1 MGENET
7 DKLEDTQDKTVEDQS
22 NGSKNNDD
30 ADTGKD
36 GGTGTDDKNSKV
48 EDDKD
53 SDNTE
58 KDNDDDKKSQKSTS
72 KADDS
77 EPSVRKRSDF
87 IKERIERRQQKQA
100 EKSDNPDKDNEDED
114 VDLDDTDKKT
124 IGKVVK
130 EYLQPL
136 VEKDMKAQDEQE
148 ISQFLK
154 DNPDFKPFEAK
165 ARKWMD
171 HPSRKDVPID
181 EIFYGVAGK
190 DLLKIGAKRAQIAND
205 EAKATATGGS
215 QDLGGSKSVSEM
227 SKAEFEAKQIE
238 IRQKLADRD

>member
-7 DKLEDTQDKTVEDQS
+7 DKLEDTQDKAVEDQS

-30 ADTGKD
+30 ADTGSD
-36 GGTGTDDKNSKV
+36 EDTSTDDKNSKG

-53 SDNTE
+53 SSDTE

-72 KADDS
+72 NANDD
-77 EPSVRKRSDF
+77 EPTVRKRSDF
-87 IKERIERRQQKQA
+87 IKERIERRQQKNA
-100 EKSDNPDKDNEDED
+100 EKSESSDKDNEDD
-114 VDLDDTDKKT
+114 IDLDDTDKKT
-124 IGKVVK
+124 IGKVV
-130 EYLQPL
+130 ENYLKPL
-136 VEKDMKAQDEQE
+136 VEKEIKAQDEQE
-148 ISQFLK
+148 ISEFLK
-154 DNPDFKPFEAK
+154 NNPDFKPYEAK
-165 ARKWMD
+165 ARKFMD

-190 DLLKIGAKRAQIAND
+190 DLLKIGAKRAKIAND